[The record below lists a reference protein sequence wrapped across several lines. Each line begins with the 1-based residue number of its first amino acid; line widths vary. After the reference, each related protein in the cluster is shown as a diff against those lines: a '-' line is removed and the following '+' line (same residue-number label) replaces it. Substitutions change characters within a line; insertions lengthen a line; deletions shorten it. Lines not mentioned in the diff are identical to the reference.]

1 MNFVAFFCLHYIPLL
16 YCLIWSED
24 ADQTFLSNLGPS
36 LYRCQLILFSKRMY
50 SVDPDKDPEAGGA
63 LSYACLSYQTIN
75 KLLYYQQSVLF
86 LWRLWMISA
95 FKASTRTGRTVDNI
109 FTLIFIVKILS
120 TVRPV
125 LVEALKA
132 LIISFLY
139 AQYTGTQETYICL
152 MSCKRIKRM
161 NYYMERKLQ
170 QT

>member
-1 MNFVAFFCLHYIPLL
+1 
-16 YCLIWSED
+16 
-24 ADQTFLSNLGPS
+24 
-36 LYRCQLILFSKRMY
+36 
-50 SVDPDKDPEAGGA
+50 
-63 LSYACLSYQTIN
+63 
-75 KLLYYQQSVLF
+75 
-86 LWRLWMISA
+86 MISA